1 MKMKIV
7 NVGLIAC
14 AALVFPLAAFAQ
26 STDADYCKK
35 LGALARTY
43 GANTGPVPEATAK
56 CDSDPKG
63 SIATLEKHLQAE
75 KIKLPPR

>member
-1 MKMKIV
+1 MK
-7 NVGLIAC
+7 VGNLALIAC
-14 AALVFPLAAFAQ
+14 AAFALPLAAFAQ

-35 LGALARTY
+35 LGTLARLY
-43 GANTGPVPEATAK
+43 GANSGPVPEAIAK
-56 CDSDPKG
+56 CDTDAKG

>member
-1 MKMKIV
+1 MKFAHI
-7 NVGLIAC
+7 GLIALT
-14 AALVFPLAAFAQ
+14 AISLPLAAFAQ

-35 LGALARTY
+35 LGTIARLY
-43 GANTGPVPEATAK
+43 GSNSGPVPEAVSK

-63 SIATLEKHLQAE
+63 SIATLEKHLQAD